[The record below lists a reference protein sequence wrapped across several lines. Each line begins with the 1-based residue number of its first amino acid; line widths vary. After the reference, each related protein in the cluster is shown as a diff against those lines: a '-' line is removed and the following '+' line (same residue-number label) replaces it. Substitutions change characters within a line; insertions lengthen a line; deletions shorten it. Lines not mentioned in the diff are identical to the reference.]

1 MSREFAKY
9 AHEHDCYVLT
19 SDSDA
24 IICSIRGVIPL
35 DEVYSSFRRHSLKYI
50 PIVRHDRLL
59 EVCQLN
65 DAQLRYLALL
75 LGNDFVKGIHPAYTR
90 GLRDQMLVEGFIQH
104 IIPLQ
109 TEEEMMDDYHNHSH
123 LPVDEVRWRFE
134 MVKRKYDV
142 NSYPSFPLS
151 FLTEEE
157 DEGVYDECG
166 VTRGLG
172 VSLCCDIDSLTDFI
186 TSYGAHYSHFLLDYM
201 LVPRLSIPI
210 TFFFEN
216 DERSVE

>member
-1 MSREFAKY
+1 MLLIARQRKHVRSVRSNE
-9 AHEHDCYVLT
+9 EDMIRDCLMQFPRR
-19 SDSDA
+19 SEDA
-24 IICSIRGVIPL
+24 
-35 DEVYSSFRRHSLKYI
+35 
-50 PIVRHDRLL
+50 
-59 EVCQLN
+59 
-65 DAQLRYLALL
+65 
-75 LGNDFVKGIHPAYTR
+75 
-90 GLRDQMLVEGFIQH
+90 
-104 IIPLQ
+104 
-109 TEEEMMDDYHNHSH
+109 
-123 LPVDEVRWRFE
+123 VRWRFE

-166 VTRGLG
+166 ITRGLG

>member
-1 MSREFAKY
+1 M
-9 AHEHDCYVLT
+9 
-19 SDSDA
+19 
-24 IICSIRGVIPL
+24 
-35 DEVYSSFRRHSLKYI
+35 
-50 PIVRHDRLL
+50 
-59 EVCQLN
+59 N

-90 GLRDQMLVEGFIQH
+90 RLRDQMLVEGFIQH

-172 VSLCCDIDSLTDFI
+172 VSLC
-186 TSYGAHYSHFLLDYM
+186 
-201 LVPRLSIPI
+201 SI
-210 TFFFEN
+210 
-216 DERSVE
+216 V

>member
-9 AHEHDCYVLT
+9 AYEHDCYVLT

-35 DEVYSSFRRHSLKYI
+35 NEVYSSFRRHTLKYI
-50 PIVRHDRLL
+50 PVVRHDLL
-59 EVCQLN
+59 LVVCQLN

-90 GLRDQMLVEGFIQH
+90 GLRDQMLVKGFIQH

-123 LPVDEVRWRFE
+123 LPVDEVRRRFE

-157 DEGVYDECG
+157 DECVYDECG

-186 TSYGAHYSHFLLDYM
+186 TSYGTHYSHFLFDYM